1 MMEFNFF
8 GSMTKLNFGKG
19 RSKSQRINDPNKSV
33 ERQTGEVSHPRHEKA
48 EEGKST
54 LRRFFSLTKL
64 NTDHSK
70 DIVLKSTTQYFDDF
84 DNTVDQVPAVNEAS
98 GLNEITASE
107 YTDEEEVERRDKFE
121 SQNTTFYK
129 VLTKSFYDEHLH
141 NLNKFQKHEGGLKSS
156 TKRDKKLTKNLKER
170 KLVISSPQ
178 NFQRVENDIINTLR
192 REAEK
197 IGPIKK
203 SASLDNL
210 LRDFSEDSDDIAD
223 DDNEVIFSEL
233 ARGKLEIS
241 ASACSFEDQQTQANF
256 RFEMCECGEEHR
268 VVPQP
273 SSFLDRTVSVNNN
286 LVADTDSSDSDY
298 DGHHDSE
305 PNLVVMRNMSQ
316 STPELLKSINQV
328 PKDRSDRP
336 KENKFPLDDDVKL
349 RRKPEIRNNRLSKTT
364 DYDSN
369 VRKRNNNIITN
380 TKNFDIR
387 GIMKIDLPTGSV
399 LTKWKEEYISYENEN
414 FYRINEKTK
423 NKELLYFNV
432 AIKSIRYPKSKESKE
447 VEIRD
452 NKSIFMLHFQE
463 LKYARQFMEN
473 DRIQD
478 YLVDNK
484 HTIKKTLLRFLG
496 KRSSIEI
503 LEKKGIYKN
512 ENIFANTLAKIYNK
526 SGLLVPMFIYEV
538 IQLVELPENITT
550 LGIYRTSGNLAII
563 QKIRCEVDNGRL
575 NILSQYAKDPDV
587 LTGSLKLFFRE
598 LKEPLIS
605 PDVCEKLLE
614 LTKTEP
620 AKMSSKDHTRIRSVL
635 IKNLHEANLE
645 TFAVLMKHLIE
656 VAKYKEY
663 NKMDA
668 YNLAICW
675 GPTMIFSAHPET
687 LTPATI
693 ELSKDIVAQSHD
705 ATKLVDFLLGYYELY
720 PAELASLGRGPKLES
735 ESERLHLLGRQDSK
749 DSMDSYDS
757 MRSKKSGSSVSL
769 SVDEITKRLVEYIEP
784 QISTE
789 GLYLK
794 QGSTDKTSKI
804 IKKLNKKK
812 INELEKYKNDV
823 LELAEA
829 LKKYLK
835 DQDCLVTPDAL
846 ESVLRI
852 SPDSSYSCLEPATR
866 RKLISQIEDTPK
878 KDTLIFLLRHLA
890 KVLEYQE
897 SSYGV
902 PKNQLL
908 TIWTNVLNNQK
919 KTKTSNEEFEKFL
932 SVAVKVFND
941 NLPDVVRS
949 SFNNNGNSP
958 NRNGSMNELFKE
970 MKMQHHFQS
979 DQTDRNSRYD
989 NVDSDVGE
997 ASILEETEEKTEQ
1010 TKL

>member
-1 MMEFNFF
+1 MP
-8 GSMTKLNFGKG
+8 LG
-19 RSKSQRINDPNKSV
+19 RSFTFINKKRRETPDQSASVKDQLKDSKNAIWNRVGSLRECRSSRDNCSTTTTSTNQTKDASESSNYSYSSEFIHELQNNKLFKKRIALESNRLSRSSNDIEHEPLDYLSPTRSETIVVPN
-33 ERQTGEVSHPRHEKA
+33 
-48 EEGKST
+48 
-54 LRRFFSLTKL
+54 L
-64 NTDHSK
+64 NTDEKRVYPDVRPTKCLSK
-70 DIVLKSTTQYFDDF
+70 SESLSLTRVQTEFRDEVL
-84 DNTVDQVPAVNEAS
+84 E
-98 GLNEITASE
+98 
-107 YTDEEEVERRDKFE
+107 
-121 SQNTTFYK
+121 
-129 VLTKSFYDEHLH
+129 
-141 NLNKFQKHEGGLKSS
+141 
-156 TKRDKKLTKNLKER
+156 
-170 KLVISSPQ
+170 
-178 NFQRVENDIINTLR
+178 
-192 REAEK
+192 
-197 IGPIKK
+197 
-203 SASLDNL
+203 
-210 LRDFSEDSDDIAD
+210 
-223 DDNEVIFSEL
+223 
-233 ARGKLEIS
+233 
-241 ASACSFEDQQTQANF
+241 
-256 RFEMCECGEEHR
+256 
-268 VVPQP
+268 
-273 SSFLDRTVSVNNN
+273 
-286 LVADTDSSDSDY
+286 
-298 DGHHDSE
+298 
-305 PNLVVMRNMSQ
+305 
-316 STPELLKSINQV
+316 ELLKSINQV